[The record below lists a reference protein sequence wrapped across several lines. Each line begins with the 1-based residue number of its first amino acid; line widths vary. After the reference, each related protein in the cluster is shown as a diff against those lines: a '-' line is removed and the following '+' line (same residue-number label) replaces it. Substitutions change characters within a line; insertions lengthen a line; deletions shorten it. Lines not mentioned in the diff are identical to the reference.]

1 MKREYAGIMRR
12 LDEAVQREEM
22 PLYEMKSLV
31 EMSKLV
37 LRNIAAK
44 YEHVKEGV
52 DKVMGG
58 RVLEYESKSIFRE
71 GVKEGIKEG
80 MKEGIKEGFLSA
92 LVAMIKKGRL
102 SVKEAATEANMTVE
116 EFENKTGLKAAMG

>member
-1 MKREYAGIMRR
+1 MRR

-44 YEHVKEGV
+44 YEQVKEGLGT
-52 DKVMGG
+52 VMGG

-71 GVKEGIKEG
+71 GVVYAVT
-80 MKEGIKEGFLSA
+80 GFASFSTSESGSP
-92 LVAMIKKGRL
+92 MIFEMDTKG
-102 SVKEAATEANMTVE
+102 NMIIQ
-116 EFENKTGLKAAMG
+116 